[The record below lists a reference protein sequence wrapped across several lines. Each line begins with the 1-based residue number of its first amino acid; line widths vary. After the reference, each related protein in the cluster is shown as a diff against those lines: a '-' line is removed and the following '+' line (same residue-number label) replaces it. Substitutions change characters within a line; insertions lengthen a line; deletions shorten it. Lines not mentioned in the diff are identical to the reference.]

1 MAVTQIIEV
10 KWDMA
15 KYVFM
20 KDSYQLKQQVKL
32 LLRILRVLFLIKL
45 FEMSGKWIVG
55 VCVFSFQYYVT
66 K

>member
-1 MAVTQIIEV
+1 
-10 KWDMA
+10 MA

-45 FEMSGKWIVG
+45 FEMSGK
-55 VCVFSFQYYVT
+55 
-66 K
+66 